1 MGRRTSGRRPQKKEG
16 GRARMTQA
24 ERQNQSRRKILE
36 AAMDEFGA
44 RDFDAVTMEAIC
56 ASHGI
61 SKGMMYHYYTGKD
74 ELFLACVGHV
84 FQSLLKYVRHD
95 AAALGKQAA
104 FETIKN
110 YFAIR
115 ECYFQRH
122 PKEKNIFEN
131 ALLRTPP
138 HLFEKIEEIRGP
150 IEALNRQFLH
160 RTIGK
165 IELRENLKK
174 ENVSIYLEAM
184 ESVFWK
190 LVEQY
195 RREQRI
201 SDVHSLMEA
210 AGELWDMVLLGV
222 VRQN

>member
-1 MGRRTSGRRPQKKEG
+1 MKQQERQKKSKE
-16 GRARMTQA
+16 
-24 ERQNQSRRKILE
+24 KILQ
-36 AAMDEFGA
+36 AAITEFSASGY
-44 RDFDAVTMEAIC
+44 DKVTMENIC
-56 ASHGI
+56 TRHGI
-61 SKGMMYHYYTGKD
+61 SKGMMYHYYSGKD
-74 ELFLACVGHV
+74 DLFLLCVQNMYQMMQQYLEENMAELEKKDALHA
-84 FQSLLKYVRHD
+84 LKEFWM
-95 AAALGKQAA
+95 L
-104 FETIKN
+104 
-110 YFAIR
+110 R
-115 ECYFQRH
+115 ESFFGEH
-122 PKEKNIFEN
+122 PPFKNIFEN

-138 HLFEKIEEIRGP
+138 HLFQKIEEIRGP

>member
-1 MGRRTSGRRPQKKEG
+1 
-16 GRARMTQA
+16 MTQA
-24 ERQNQSRRKILE
+24 ERQSQSRRKILE

>member
-1 MGRRTSGRRPQKKEG
+1 MKQQERQKKSKE
-16 GRARMTQA
+16 
-24 ERQNQSRRKILE
+24 KILQ
-36 AAMDEFGA
+36 AAITEFSASGY
-44 RDFDAVTMEAIC
+44 DKVTMENIC
-56 ASHGI
+56 TRHGI
-61 SKGMMYHYYTGKD
+61 SKGMMYHYYSGKD
-74 ELFLACVGHV
+74 DLFLLCVQNMYQMMQQYLEENMAELEKKDALHA
-84 FQSLLKYVRHD
+84 LKEFWM
-95 AAALGKQAA
+95 L
-104 FETIKN
+104 
-110 YFAIR
+110 R
-115 ECYFQRH
+115 ESFFGEH
-122 PKEKNIFEN
+122 PPFKNIFEN

-201 SDVHSLMEA
+201 SDVHSMMEA

>member
-1 MGRRTSGRRPQKKEG
+1 MKQQERQKKSKE
-16 GRARMTQA
+16 
-24 ERQNQSRRKILE
+24 KILQ
-36 AAMDEFGA
+36 AAITEFSASGY
-44 RDFDAVTMEAIC
+44 DKVTMENIC
-56 ASHGI
+56 TRHGI
-61 SKGMMYHYYTGKD
+61 SKGMMYHYYSGKD
-74 ELFLACVGHV
+74 DLFLLCVQNMYQMMQQYLEENMAELEKKDALHA
-84 FQSLLKYVRHD
+84 LKEFWM
-95 AAALGKQAA
+95 L
-104 FETIKN
+104 
-110 YFAIR
+110 R
-115 ECYFQRH
+115 ESFFGEH
-122 PKEKNIFEN
+122 PPFKNIFEN

-222 VRQN
+222 VWQN

>member
-1 MGRRTSGRRPQKKEG
+1 MKHQERQKKSKE
-16 GRARMTQA
+16 
-24 ERQNQSRRKILE
+24 KILQ
-36 AAMDEFGA
+36 AAITEFSASGY
-44 RDFDAVTMEAIC
+44 DKVTMENIC
-56 ASHGI
+56 TRHGI
-61 SKGMMYHYYTGKD
+61 SKGMMYHYYSGKD
-74 ELFLACVGHV
+74 DLFLLCVQNMYQMMQQYLEENMAELEKKDALHA
-84 FQSLLKYVRHD
+84 LKEFWM
-95 AAALGKQAA
+95 L
-104 FETIKN
+104 
-110 YFAIR
+110 R
-115 ECYFQRH
+115 ESFFGEH
-122 PKEKNIFEN
+122 PPFKNIFEN

-190 LVEQY
+190 LAEQY

>member
-1 MGRRTSGRRPQKKEG
+1 MKQQERQKKSKE
-16 GRARMTQA
+16 
-24 ERQNQSRRKILE
+24 KILQ
-36 AAMDEFGA
+36 AAITEFSA
-44 RDFDAVTMEAIC
+44 SEYDKVTMENIC
-56 ASHGI
+56 TRHGI
-61 SKGMMYHYYTGKD
+61 SKGMMYHYYSGKD
-74 ELFLACVGHV
+74 DLFLLCVQNMYQMMRQYLEENMAELEKKDALHA
-84 FQSLLKYVRHD
+84 LKEFWM
-95 AAALGKQAA
+95 L
-104 FETIKN
+104 
-110 YFAIR
+110 R
-115 ECYFQRH
+115 ESFFGEH
-122 PKEKNIFEN
+122 PPFKNIFEN

>member
-1 MGRRTSGRRPQKKEG
+1 MKQQERQKKSKE
-16 GRARMTQA
+16 
-24 ERQNQSRRKILE
+24 KILQ
-36 AAMDEFGA
+36 AAITEFSASGY
-44 RDFDAVTMEAIC
+44 DKVTMENIC
-56 ASHGI
+56 TRHGI
-61 SKGMMYHYYTGKD
+61 SKGMMYHYYSGKD
-74 ELFLACVGHV
+74 DLFLLCVQNMYQMMQQYLEENMAELEKKDALHA
-84 FQSLLKYVRHD
+84 LKEFWM
-95 AAALGKQAA
+95 L
-104 FETIKN
+104 
-110 YFAIR
+110 R
-115 ECYFQRH
+115 ESFFGEH
-122 PKEKNIFEN
+122 PPFKNIFEN

-160 RTIGK
+160 RTSGK

>member
-1 MGRRTSGRRPQKKEG
+1 MKQQERQKKSKE
-16 GRARMTQA
+16 
-24 ERQNQSRRKILE
+24 KILQ
-36 AAMDEFGA
+36 AAITEFSASGY
-44 RDFDAVTMEAIC
+44 DKVTMENIC
-56 ASHGI
+56 TRHGI
-61 SKGMMYHYYTGKD
+61 SKGMMYHYYSGKD
-74 ELFLACVGHV
+74 DLFLLCVQNMYQMMQQYLEENMAEFEKKDALHA
-84 FQSLLKYVRHD
+84 LKEFWM
-95 AAALGKQAA
+95 L
-104 FETIKN
+104 
-110 YFAIR
+110 R
-115 ECYFQRH
+115 ES
-122 PKEKNIFEN
+122 

>member
-1 MGRRTSGRRPQKKEG
+1 MKQQERQKKSKE
-16 GRARMTQA
+16 
-24 ERQNQSRRKILE
+24 KILQ
-36 AAMDEFGA
+36 AAITEFSASGY
-44 RDFDAVTMEAIC
+44 DKVTMENIC
-56 ASHGI
+56 TRHGI
-61 SKGMMYHYYTGKD
+61 SKGMMYHYYSGKD
-74 ELFLACVGHV
+74 DLFLLCVQNMYQMMQQYLEENMAELEKKDALHA
-84 FQSLLKYVRHD
+84 LKEFWM
-95 AAALGKQAA
+95 L
-104 FETIKN
+104 
-110 YFAIR
+110 R
-115 ECYFQRH
+115 ESFFGEH
-122 PKEKNIFEN
+122 PPFKNIFEN

-160 RTIGK
+160 CTIGK

>member
-1 MGRRTSGRRPQKKEG
+1 MKQQERQKKSKE
-16 GRARMTQA
+16 
-24 ERQNQSRRKILE
+24 KILQ
-36 AAMDEFGA
+36 AAITEFSASGY
-44 RDFDAVTMEAIC
+44 DKVTMENIC
-56 ASHGI
+56 TRHGI
-61 SKGMMYHYYTGKD
+61 SKGMMYHYYSGKD
-74 ELFLACVGHV
+74 DLFLLCVQNMYQMMQQYLEANMAELEKKDALHA
-84 FQSLLKYVRHD
+84 LKEFWM
-95 AAALGKQAA
+95 L
-104 FETIKN
+104 
-110 YFAIR
+110 R
-115 ECYFQRH
+115 ESFFGEH
-122 PKEKNIFEN
+122 PPFKNIFEN

>member
-1 MGRRTSGRRPQKKEG
+1 MKQQERQKKSKE
-16 GRARMTQA
+16 
-24 ERQNQSRRKILE
+24 KILQ
-36 AAMDEFGA
+36 AAITEFSASGY
-44 RDFDAVTMEAIC
+44 DKVTMENIC
-56 ASHGI
+56 TRHGI
-61 SKGMMYHYYTGKD
+61 SKGMMYHYYSGKD
-74 ELFLACVGHV
+74 DLFLLCVQNMYQMMQQYLEENMAELEKKDALHA
-84 FQSLLKYVRHD
+84 LKEFWM
-95 AAALGKQAA
+95 L
-104 FETIKN
+104 
-110 YFAIR
+110 R
-115 ECYFQRH
+115 ESFFGEH
-122 PKEKNIFEN
+122 PPFKNIFEN

-138 HLFEKIEEIRGP
+138 HLFEKIEEIREP
-150 IEALNRQFLH
+150 IEVLNRQFLH

>member
-1 MGRRTSGRRPQKKEG
+1 MKQQERQKKSKE
-16 GRARMTQA
+16 
-24 ERQNQSRRKILE
+24 KILQ
-36 AAMDEFGA
+36 AAITEFSASGY
-44 RDFDAVTMEAIC
+44 DKVTMENIC
-56 ASHGI
+56 TRHGI
-61 SKGMMYHYYTGKD
+61 SKGMMYHYYSGKD
-74 ELFLACVGHV
+74 DLFLLCVQNMYQMMQQYLEENMAELEKKDALHA
-84 FQSLLKYVRHD
+84 LKEFWM
-95 AAALGKQAA
+95 L
-104 FETIKN
+104 
-110 YFAIR
+110 R
-115 ECYFQRH
+115 ESFFGEH
-122 PKEKNIFEN
+122 PPFKNIFEN

-222 VRQN
+222 VQQN

>member
-1 MGRRTSGRRPQKKEG
+1 MKQQERQKKSKE
-16 GRARMTQA
+16 
-24 ERQNQSRRKILE
+24 KILQ
-36 AAMDEFGA
+36 AAITEFSASGY
-44 RDFDAVTMEAIC
+44 DKVTMENIC
-56 ASHGI
+56 TRHGI
-61 SKGMMYHYYTGKD
+61 SKGMMYHYYSGKD
-74 ELFLACVGHV
+74 DLFLLCVQNMYQMMQQYLEENMAELEKKDALHA
-84 FQSLLKYVRHD
+84 LKEFWM
-95 AAALGKQAA
+95 L
-104 FETIKN
+104 
-110 YFAIR
+110 R
-115 ECYFQRH
+115 ESFFGEH
-122 PKEKNIFEN
+122 PPFKNIFEN

-195 RREQRI
+195 RREQRV

>member
-1 MGRRTSGRRPQKKEG
+1 MKQQERQKKSKEKILQAAITEFSTSGYDK
-16 GRARMTQA
+16 
-24 ERQNQSRRKILE
+24 
-36 AAMDEFGA
+36 
-44 RDFDAVTMEAIC
+44 VTMENIC
-56 ASHGI
+56 TRHGI
-61 SKGMMYHYYTGKD
+61 SKGMMYHYYSGKD
-74 ELFLACVGHV
+74 DLFLLCVQNMYQMMQQYLEENMAELEKKDALHA
-84 FQSLLKYVRHD
+84 LKEFWM
-95 AAALGKQAA
+95 L
-104 FETIKN
+104 
-110 YFAIR
+110 R
-115 ECYFQRH
+115 ESFFGEH
-122 PKEKNIFEN
+122 PPFKNIFEN

>member
-1 MGRRTSGRRPQKKEG
+1 MKQQERQKKSKE
-16 GRARMTQA
+16 
-24 ERQNQSRRKILE
+24 KILQ
-36 AAMDEFGA
+36 AAITEFSASGY
-44 RDFDAVTMEAIC
+44 DKVTMENIC
-56 ASHGI
+56 TRHGI
-61 SKGMMYHYYTGKD
+61 SKGMMYHYYSGKED
-74 ELFLACVGHV
+74 LFLLCVQNMYQMMQQYLEENMAELEKKDALHA
-84 FQSLLKYVRHD
+84 LKEFWM
-95 AAALGKQAA
+95 L
-104 FETIKN
+104 
-110 YFAIR
+110 R
-115 ECYFQRH
+115 ESFFGEH
-122 PKEKNIFEN
+122 PPFKNIFEN

-222 VRQN
+222 VRQNQC

>member
-1 MGRRTSGRRPQKKEG
+1 MKQQERQKKSKEKILQAAITEFSTSGYDK
-16 GRARMTQA
+16 
-24 ERQNQSRRKILE
+24 
-36 AAMDEFGA
+36 
-44 RDFDAVTMEAIC
+44 VTMENIC
-56 ASHGI
+56 TRHRI
-61 SKGMMYHYYTGKD
+61 SKGMMYHYYSGKD
-74 ELFLACVGHV
+74 DLFLLCVQNMYQMMQQYLEENMAELEKKDALHA
-84 FQSLLKYVRHD
+84 LKEFWM
-95 AAALGKQAA
+95 L
-104 FETIKN
+104 
-110 YFAIR
+110 R
-115 ECYFQRH
+115 ESFFGEH
-122 PKEKNIFEN
+122 PPFKNIFEN

>member
-1 MGRRTSGRRPQKKEG
+1 MKQQERQKKSKE
-16 GRARMTQA
+16 
-24 ERQNQSRRKILE
+24 KILQ
-36 AAMDEFGA
+36 AAITEFSASGY
-44 RDFDAVTMEAIC
+44 DKVTMENIC
-56 ASHGI
+56 TRHGI
-61 SKGMMYHYYTGKD
+61 SKGMMYHYYSGKD
-74 ELFLACVGHV
+74 DLFLLCVQNMYQMMQQYLEENMAELEKKDALHA
-84 FQSLLKYVRHD
+84 LKEFWM
-95 AAALGKQAA
+95 L
-104 FETIKN
+104 
-110 YFAIR
+110 R
-115 ECYFQRH
+115 ESFFGEH
-122 PKEKNIFEN
+122 PPFKNIFEN

-210 AGELWDMVLLGV
+210 ARELWDMVLLGV

>member
-1 MGRRTSGRRPQKKEG
+1 MLFRSMKQQERQKKSKE
-16 GRARMTQA
+16 
-24 ERQNQSRRKILE
+24 KILQ
-36 AAMDEFGA
+36 AAITEFSASGY
-44 RDFDAVTMEAIC
+44 DKVTMENIC
-56 ASHGI
+56 TRHGI
-61 SKGMMYHYYTGKD
+61 SKGMMYHYYSGKD
-74 ELFLACVGHV
+74 DLFLLCVQNMYQMMQQYLEENMAELEKKDALHA
-84 FQSLLKYVRHD
+84 LKEFWM
-95 AAALGKQAA
+95 L
-104 FETIKN
+104 
-110 YFAIR
+110 R
-115 ECYFQRH
+115 ESFFGEH
-122 PKEKNIFEN
+122 PPFKNIFEN

>member
-1 MGRRTSGRRPQKKEG
+1 MKQQERQKKSKE
-16 GRARMTQA
+16 
-24 ERQNQSRRKILE
+24 KILQ
-36 AAMDEFGA
+36 AAITEFSASGY
-44 RDFDAVTMEAIC
+44 DKVTMENIC
-56 ASHGI
+56 TRHGI
-61 SKGMMYHYYTGKD
+61 HKGMMYHYYSGKD
-74 ELFLACVGHV
+74 DLFLLCVQNMYQMMQQYLEENMAELEKKDALHA
-84 FQSLLKYVRHD
+84 LKEFWM
-95 AAALGKQAA
+95 L
-104 FETIKN
+104 
-110 YFAIR
+110 R
-115 ECYFQRH
+115 ESFFGEH
-122 PKEKNIFEN
+122 PPFKNIFEN

-190 LVEQY
+190 LAEQY

>member
-1 MGRRTSGRRPQKKEG
+1 MKQQERQKKSKE
-16 GRARMTQA
+16 
-24 ERQNQSRRKILE
+24 KILQ
-36 AAMDEFGA
+36 AAITEFSASGY
-44 RDFDAVTMEAIC
+44 DKVTMENIC
-56 ASHGI
+56 TRHGI
-61 SKGMMYHYYTGKD
+61 SKGMMYHYYSGKD
-74 ELFLACVGHV
+74 DLFLLCVQNMYQMMQQYLEENMAELEKKDALHA
-84 FQSLLKYVRHD
+84 LKEFWM
-95 AAALGKQAA
+95 L
-104 FETIKN
+104 
-110 YFAIR
+110 R
-115 ECYFQRH
+115 ESFFGEH
-122 PKEKNIFEN
+122 PPFKNIFEN

-210 AGELWDMVLLGV
+210 AGELWDMVLLGI

>member
-1 MGRRTSGRRPQKKEG
+1 MKQQERQKKSKE
-16 GRARMTQA
+16 
-24 ERQNQSRRKILE
+24 KILQ
-36 AAMDEFGA
+36 AAITEFSASGY
-44 RDFDAVTMEAIC
+44 DKVTMENIC
-56 ASHGI
+56 TRHGI
-61 SKGMMYHYYTGKD
+61 SKGMMYHYYSGKD
-74 ELFLACVGHV
+74 DLFLLCVQNMYQMMQQYLEENMAELEKKDALHA
-84 FQSLLKYVRHD
+84 LKEFWM
-95 AAALGKQAA
+95 L
-104 FETIKN
+104 
-110 YFAIR
+110 R
-115 ECYFQRH
+115 ESFFGEH
-122 PKEKNIFEN
+122 PPFKNIFEN

-222 VRQN
+222 VQQKYQQ

>member
-1 MGRRTSGRRPQKKEG
+1 MKQQERQKKSKG
-16 GRARMTQA
+16 
-24 ERQNQSRRKILE
+24 KILQ
-36 AAMDEFGA
+36 AAITEFSASGY
-44 RDFDAVTMEAIC
+44 DKVTMENIC
-56 ASHGI
+56 TRHGI
-61 SKGMMYHYYTGKD
+61 SKGMMYHYYSGKD
-74 ELFLACVGHV
+74 DLFLLCVQNMYQMMQQYLEENMAELEKKDALHA
-84 FQSLLKYVRHD
+84 LKEFWM
-95 AAALGKQAA
+95 L
-104 FETIKN
+104 
-110 YFAIR
+110 R
-115 ECYFQRH
+115 ESFFGEH
-122 PKEKNIFEN
+122 PPFKNIFEN

>member
-1 MGRRTSGRRPQKKEG
+1 MKQQERQKKSKE
-16 GRARMTQA
+16 
-24 ERQNQSRRKILE
+24 KILQ
-36 AAMDEFGA
+36 AAITEFSASGY
-44 RDFDAVTMEAIC
+44 DKVTMENIC
-56 ASHGI
+56 TRHGI
-61 SKGMMYHYYTGKD
+61 SKGMMYHYYSSKD
-74 ELFLACVGHV
+74 DLFLLCVQNMYQMMQQYLEANMAELEKKDALHA
-84 FQSLLKYVRHD
+84 LKEFWM
-95 AAALGKQAA
+95 L
-104 FETIKN
+104 
-110 YFAIR
+110 R
-115 ECYFQRH
+115 ESFFGEH
-122 PKEKNIFEN
+122 PPFKNIFEN

>member
-1 MGRRTSGRRPQKKEG
+1 MKQQERQKKSKE
-16 GRARMTQA
+16 
-24 ERQNQSRRKILE
+24 KILQ
-36 AAMDEFGA
+36 AAITEFSASGY
-44 RDFDAVTMEAIC
+44 DKVTMENIC
-56 ASHGI
+56 TRHGI
-61 SKGMMYHYYTGKD
+61 SKGMMYHYYSGKD
-74 ELFLACVGHV
+74 DLFLLCVQNMYQMMQQYLEENMAELEKKDALHA
-84 FQSLLKYVRHD
+84 LKEFWM
-95 AAALGKQAA
+95 L
-104 FETIKN
+104 
-110 YFAIR
+110 R
-115 ECYFQRH
+115 ESFFGEH
-122 PKEKNIFEN
+122 PPFKNIFEN

-190 LVEQY
+190 LAEQY

>member
-1 MGRRTSGRRPQKKEG
+1 MKQQERQKKSKE
-16 GRARMTQA
+16 
-24 ERQNQSRRKILE
+24 KILQ
-36 AAMDEFGA
+36 AAITEFSASGY
-44 RDFDAVTMEAIC
+44 DKVTMENIC
-56 ASHGI
+56 TRHGI
-61 SKGMMYHYYTGKD
+61 SKGMMYHYYSGKD
-74 ELFLACVGHV
+74 DLFLLCV
-84 FQSLLKYVRHD
+84 QNMYQMMQQYLEENMAELEKKDALYALKEFWM
-95 AAALGKQAA
+95 L
-104 FETIKN
+104 
-110 YFAIR
+110 R
-115 ECYFQRH
+115 ESFFGEH
-122 PKEKNIFEN
+122 PPFKNIFEN

-222 VRQN
+222 VRQENQW

>member
-1 MGRRTSGRRPQKKEG
+1 MKQQERQKKSKE
-16 GRARMTQA
+16 
-24 ERQNQSRRKILE
+24 KILQ
-36 AAMDEFGA
+36 AAITEFSASGY
-44 RDFDAVTMEAIC
+44 DKVTMENIC
-56 ASHGI
+56 TRHGI
-61 SKGMMYHYYTGKD
+61 SKGMMYHYYSGKD
-74 ELFLACVGHV
+74 DLFLLCVQNMYQMMQQYLEENMAELEKKDALHA
-84 FQSLLKYVRHD
+84 LKEFWM
-95 AAALGKQAA
+95 L
-104 FETIKN
+104 
-110 YFAIR
+110 R
-115 ECYFQRH
+115 ESFCGEH
-122 PKEKNIFEN
+122 PPFKNIFEN

>member
-1 MGRRTSGRRPQKKEG
+1 MKQQERQKKSKE
-16 GRARMTQA
+16 
-24 ERQNQSRRKILE
+24 KILQ
-36 AAMDEFGA
+36 AVITEFSASGY
-44 RDFDAVTMEAIC
+44 DKVTMENIC
-56 ASHGI
+56 TRHGI
-61 SKGMMYHYYTGKD
+61 SKGMMYHYYSGKD
-74 ELFLACVGHV
+74 DLFLLCVQNMYQMMQQYLEENMAELEKKDALHA
-84 FQSLLKYVRHD
+84 LKEFWM
-95 AAALGKQAA
+95 L
-104 FETIKN
+104 
-110 YFAIR
+110 R
-115 ECYFQRH
+115 ESFFGEH
-122 PKEKNIFEN
+122 PPFKNIFEN

>member
-1 MGRRTSGRRPQKKEG
+1 MKQQERQKKSKG
-16 GRARMTQA
+16 
-24 ERQNQSRRKILE
+24 KILQ
-36 AAMDEFGA
+36 AAITEFSASGY
-44 RDFDAVTMEAIC
+44 DKVTMENIC
-56 ASHGI
+56 TRHGI
-61 SKGMMYHYYTGKD
+61 SKGMMYHYYSGKD
-74 ELFLACVGHV
+74 DLFLLCVQNMYQMMQQYLEENMAELEKKDALHA
-84 FQSLLKYVRHD
+84 LKEFWM
-95 AAALGKQAA
+95 L
-104 FETIKN
+104 
-110 YFAIR
+110 R
-115 ECYFQRH
+115 ESFFGEH
-122 PKEKNIFEN
+122 PPFKNIFEN
-131 ALLRTPP
+131 ELLRTPP

>member
-1 MGRRTSGRRPQKKEG
+1 MKQQERQKKSKE
-16 GRARMTQA
+16 
-24 ERQNQSRRKILE
+24 KILQ
-36 AAMDEFGA
+36 AAITEFSASGY
-44 RDFDAVTMEAIC
+44 DKVTMENIC
-56 ASHGI
+56 TRHGI
-61 SKGMMYHYYTGKD
+61 SKGMMYHYYSGKD
-74 ELFLACVGHV
+74 DLFLLCVQNMYQMMQQYLEENMAELEKKDALHA
-84 FQSLLKYVRHD
+84 LKEFWM
-95 AAALGKQAA
+95 L
-104 FETIKN
+104 
-110 YFAIR
+110 R
-115 ECYFQRH
+115 ESFFGEH
-122 PKEKNIFEN
+122 PPFKNIFEN

-222 VRQN
+222 VRQNQC

>member
-1 MGRRTSGRRPQKKEG
+1 MKQQERQKKSKE
-16 GRARMTQA
+16 
-24 ERQNQSRRKILE
+24 KILQ
-36 AAMDEFGA
+36 AAITEFSASGY
-44 RDFDAVTMEAIC
+44 DKVTMENIC
-56 ASHGI
+56 TRHGI
-61 SKGMMYHYYTGKD
+61 SKRMMYHYYSGKD
-74 ELFLACVGHV
+74 DLFLLCVQNMYQMMQQYLEENMAELEKKDALHA
-84 FQSLLKYVRHD
+84 LKEFWM
-95 AAALGKQAA
+95 L
-104 FETIKN
+104 
-110 YFAIR
+110 R
-115 ECYFQRH
+115 ESFFGEH
-122 PKEKNIFEN
+122 PPFKNIFEN

>member
-1 MGRRTSGRRPQKKEG
+1 MQAAITEFSASGYDK
-16 GRARMTQA
+16 
-24 ERQNQSRRKILE
+24 
-36 AAMDEFGA
+36 
-44 RDFDAVTMEAIC
+44 VTMENIC
-56 ASHGI
+56 TRHGI
-61 SKGMMYHYYTGKD
+61 SKGMMYHYYSGKD
-74 ELFLACVGHV
+74 DLFLLCVQNMYQMMQQYLEENMAELEKKDALHA
-84 FQSLLKYVRHD
+84 LKEFWM
-95 AAALGKQAA
+95 L
-104 FETIKN
+104 
-110 YFAIR
+110 R
-115 ECYFQRH
+115 ESFFGEH
-122 PKEKNIFEN
+122 PPFKNIFEN

>member
-1 MGRRTSGRRPQKKEG
+1 MKQQERQKKSKE
-16 GRARMTQA
+16 
-24 ERQNQSRRKILE
+24 KILQ
-36 AAMDEFGA
+36 AAITEFSASGY
-44 RDFDAVTMEAIC
+44 DKVTMENIC
-56 ASHGI
+56 TRHGI
-61 SKGMMYHYYTGKD
+61 SKGMMYHYYSGKD
-74 ELFLACVGHV
+74 DLFLLCVQNMYQMMQQYLEENMAELEKKDALHA
-84 FQSLLKYVRHD
+84 LKEFWM
-95 AAALGKQAA
+95 L
-104 FETIKN
+104 
-110 YFAIR
+110 R
-115 ECYFQRH
+115 ESFFGEH
-122 PKEKNIFEN
+122 PPFKNIFEN

-138 HLFEKIEEIRGP
+138 HLFEMIEEIRGP

>member
-1 MGRRTSGRRPQKKEG
+1 MKQQERQKKSKE
-16 GRARMTQA
+16 
-24 ERQNQSRRKILE
+24 KILQ
-36 AAMDEFGA
+36 AAITEFSASGY
-44 RDFDAVTMEAIC
+44 DKVTMENIC
-56 ASHGI
+56 TRHGI
-61 SKGMMYHYYTGKD
+61 SKGMMYHYYSGKD
-74 ELFLACVGHV
+74 DLFLLCVQNMYQMMQQYLEENMAELEKKDALHA
-84 FQSLLKYVRHD
+84 LKEFWM
-95 AAALGKQAA
+95 L
-104 FETIKN
+104 
-110 YFAIR
+110 R
-115 ECYFQRH
+115 ESFFGEH
-122 PKEKNIFEN
+122 PPFKNIFEN

-138 HLFEKIEEIRGP
+138 HLFEKIEGIRGP

>member
-1 MGRRTSGRRPQKKEG
+1 MKQQERQKKSKE
-16 GRARMTQA
+16 
-24 ERQNQSRRKILE
+24 KILQ
-36 AAMDEFGA
+36 AAITEFSASGY
-44 RDFDAVTMEAIC
+44 DKVTMENIC
-56 ASHGI
+56 TRHGI
-61 SKGMMYHYYTGKD
+61 SKGMMYHYYSGKD
-74 ELFLACVGHV
+74 DLFLLCVENMYQMMQQYLEENMAELEKKDALHA
-84 FQSLLKYVRHD
+84 LKEFWM
-95 AAALGKQAA
+95 L
-104 FETIKN
+104 
-110 YFAIR
+110 R
-115 ECYFQRH
+115 ESFFGEH
-122 PKEKNIFEN
+122 PPFKNIFEN

>member
-1 MGRRTSGRRPQKKEG
+1 MKQQERQKKSKE
-16 GRARMTQA
+16 
-24 ERQNQSRRKILE
+24 KILQ
-36 AAMDEFGA
+36 AAITEFSASGY
-44 RDFDAVTMEAIC
+44 DKVTMENIC
-56 ASHGI
+56 TRHGI
-61 SKGMMYHYYTGKD
+61 SKGMMYHYYSGKD
-74 ELFLACVGHV
+74 DLFLLCVQNMYQMMKQYLEENMAELEKKDALHA
-84 FQSLLKYVRHD
+84 LKEFWM
-95 AAALGKQAA
+95 L
-104 FETIKN
+104 
-110 YFAIR
+110 R
-115 ECYFQRH
+115 ESFFGEH
-122 PKEKNIFEN
+122 PPFKNIFEN

>member
-1 MGRRTSGRRPQKKEG
+1 MKQQERQKKSKE
-16 GRARMTQA
+16 
-24 ERQNQSRRKILE
+24 KILQ
-36 AAMDEFGA
+36 AAITEFSASGY
-44 RDFDAVTMEAIC
+44 DKVTMENIC
-56 ASHGI
+56 TRHGI
-61 SKGMMYHYYTGKD
+61 SKGMMYHYYSGKD
-74 ELFLACVGHV
+74 DLFLMCVQNMYQMMQQYLEANMAELEKKDALHA
-84 FQSLLKYVRHD
+84 LKEFWM
-95 AAALGKQAA
+95 L
-104 FETIKN
+104 
-110 YFAIR
+110 R
-115 ECYFQRH
+115 ESFFGEH
-122 PKEKNIFEN
+122 PPFKNIFEN